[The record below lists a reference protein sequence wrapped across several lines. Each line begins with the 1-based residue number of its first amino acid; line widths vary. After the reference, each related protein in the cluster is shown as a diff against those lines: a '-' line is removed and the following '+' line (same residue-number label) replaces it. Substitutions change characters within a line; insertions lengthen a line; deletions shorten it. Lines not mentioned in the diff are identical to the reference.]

1 MNRRLFLGGAGA
13 LAAAAAAAPF
23 LLGRSPAARP
33 GFRLF
38 LGGDVH
44 FGENY
49 VRTGRQIAAR
59 FGYDHSFANLR
70 PLIGRSHYAVVNME
84 TPATSLEQSP
94 VVGKHYLHRT
104 DPAQAPAALARQRI
118 RAVGLA
124 NNHSLDYG
132 VQGLLDTFG
141 ALQRSGIRIFG
152 AGRNI
157 AEAEIPLT
165 LRIPTTGERR
175 QHVALFAMFEHR
187 PPPDP
192 SHNFYATEMR
202 PGVAKIDPA
211 RFERLV
217 RSYRERFENLY
228 VIAFPHWGRNY
239 AWRTPEQRELGRALI
254 EAGADTVIGHHGHNY
269 QEIERYRGRWIF
281 YGIGNFIFNSFGRWS
296 EFPTMPRY
304 GLPVELDFALD
315 GSRDPIARLYPI
327 LVDNIRTNY
336 QPRVAEQAEAE
347 DALRRLLARSEISLG
362 RSDVDLA
369 GDELGVHLRMTV

>member
-1 MNRRLFLGGAGA
+1 MNRRVFLGAAGA
-13 LAAAAAAAPF
+13 VGITAAAAPF
-23 LLGRSPAARP
+23 LISRRAEAGP

-49 VRTGRQIAAR
+49 VRSGRRVASEH
-59 FGYDHSFANLR
+59 GYDHSFPYLQ
-70 PLIGRSHYAVVNME
+70 PLISRAHYAVVNME
-84 TPATSLEQSP
+84 TPATALEQSP
-94 VVGKHYLHRT
+94 VARKYFLHRT
-104 DPAQAPAALARQRI
+104 DPAEAPAALARHAI

-132 VQGLLDTFG
+132 REGLLDTFA
-141 ALQRSGIRIFG
+141 ALRRHGIRVFG
-152 AGRNI
+152 AGRNL

-165 LRIPTTGERR
+165 LRIPTAGEKR
-175 QHVALFAMFEHR
+175 HVAVFAMFEFR

-192 SHNFYATEMR
+192 SHAFYATPSQ

-217 RSYRERFENLY
+217 RDYRQRFENLY

-239 AWRTPEQRELGRALI
+239 AWRTAEQRELGRGLI
-254 EAGADTVIGHHGHNY
+254 DAGADTVIGHHGHNY
-269 QEIERYRGRWIF
+269 QEIERYRGKWIF
-281 YGIGNFIFNSFGRWS
+281 YGIGNFIFNSWGRWG

-315 GSRDPIARLYPI
+315 GSRDPLARLYPI
-327 LVDNIRTNY
+327 LVDNGRTNF
-336 QPRVAEQAEAE
+336 QPRIPEAAEATA
-347 DALRRLLARSEISLG
+347 ALRRLLERSGLSPG
-362 RSDVDLA
+362 RRDVDIA
-369 GDELGVHLRMTV
+369 RDELGAHLRMEL